1 MLFTL
6 STNIELGLRYPEVW
20 SIPEKG
26 DKQKIALS
34 KNIFFKH
41 FYPEFI
47 IDSDGVIGA
56 AADLLDADAGHGRDL
71 LGLGVLLDVHDNL
84 GWLVDVVEHD
94 LAGLLQVVAVRVLA
108 QLTVFGMS
116 PRPVKRLRQIIKIM
130 SLNGIKTQ
138 LHM

>member
-1 MLFTL
+1 MLFAL
-6 STNIELGLRYPEVW
+6 LMNVELGPQFPEVC

-34 KNIFFKH
+34 KNIF
-41 FYPEFI
+41 YPEFI
-47 IDSDGVIGA
+47 IDSDGVIRA

-71 LGLGVLLDVHDNL
+71 LGLGVLLNVHDNL

>member
-1 MLFTL
+1 M
-6 STNIELGLRYPEVW
+6 IRP
-20 SIPEKG
+20 
-26 DKQKIALS
+26 
-34 KNIFFKH
+34 
-41 FYPEFI
+41 
-47 IDSDGVIGA
+47 

-71 LGLGVLLDVHDNL
+71 LGLGVLLNVHDNL

-130 SLNGIKTQ
+130 SLNCIKTQ